1 MLPFRRDDLRLAVV
15 AAGLA
20 LAAAACTGRISGGG
34 AGATSTGGPGSGS
47 GASTGAGA
55 GTGTTGAGG
64 STQMV
69 AGPQVLGGK
78 TPEAVLATCKA
89 PNPGRSPLRR
99 LSNAEYRNTVT
110 DLFASVPG
118 IVSMVPT
125 VTAQFPPE
133 PVSLGFR
140 NSGDY
145 LDVPTLVAQKYLDAA
160 DAISTAAAAAPSFV
174 TCANGTK
181 DATCAAAFVSSF
193 GKLVYRRPLTAADT
207 AQYTALYQKAITS
220 GYDFQTGIEWIVFA
234 MLQSQQFLYRF
245 ELNSTP
251 AGAYATP
258 SPYELATRL
267 SYLYWQS
274 MPDQALFDAADK
286 GLLSTQAQLE
296 AQARR
301 LLADPKASRLLEY
314 WNEWLSLDA
323 LSEMTRDPKVFPNL
337 DPNLPTLLQQETYAF
352 VSDLLASPTGDLTT
366 MLTAPYTFANGALAK
381 HYGMTGPTGTAFV
394 RVDTPGRSGV
404 LTQGMMLAH
413 DKATRTSIVRR
424 GLEMRTEV
432 LCQIVPA
439 PPPNVNITLD
449 DASQANLSQKQRLE
463 QHRTNASCA
472 GCHNLMD
479 PIGVVFEGFDAV
491 GRPRTL
497 DDSGQPVVT
506 TSAVDSTQDANGP
519 VADPT
524 ALGQL
529 LAKSD
534 EVRGCYATNTF
545 RFFYGREVE
554 APDACSMARLLVDF
568 KSTGYNLKEL
578 LVGLTRTD
586 AFLYREVGP

>member
-1 MLPFRRDDLRLAVV
+1 MLPSRIHLRLVVV

-20 LAAAACTGRISGGG
+20 LPAAACTGRITGGG
-34 AGATSTGGPGSGS
+34 AGASSS

-55 GTGTTGAGG
+55 SSTGAGASTG
-64 STQMV
+64 TGGATQMV
-69 AGPQVLGGK
+69 AGPEVLGGK
-78 TPEAVLATCKA
+78 TPEQVLATCKT
-89 PNPGRSPLRR
+89 PSPGRAPLRR

-110 DLFASVPG
+110 DLFANVPA

-125 VTAQFPPE
+125 VTAEFPPE

-160 DAISTAAAAAPSFV
+160 DAISTAAAAAPNFV

-181 DATCAAAFVSSF
+181 DATCAAAFIASF
-193 GKLVYRRPLTAADT
+193 GKQVYRRPLTTADT
-207 AQYTALYQKAITS
+207 TPYTNLYQKAITS

-245 ELNSTP
+245 ELNAKPT
-251 AGAYATP
+251 GTYATP
-258 SPYELATRL
+258 SPYEMASRL

-274 MPDQALFDAADK
+274 MPDQMLFAAAD
-286 GLLSTQAQLE
+286 GGQLATQAQIE

-301 LLADPKASRLLEY
+301 MLADPKSTRLLEY
-314 WNEWLSLDA
+314 FNEWLSLDA
-323 LSEMTRDPKVFPNL
+323 LSEMTRDPMVFPNL
-337 DPNLPTLLQQETYAF
+337 DPNLPSLLQQETMAF
-352 VSDLLASPTGDLTT
+352 VSDLMSSPTGSLD
-366 MLTAPYTFANGALAK
+366 MLFTAPYTFANAELAK
-381 HYGMTGPTGTAFV
+381 HYGFTGPTGTAFA

-424 GLEMRTEV
+424 GLKIRTDV

-449 DASQANLSQKQRLE
+449 DPSQANVSQRQRLE
-463 QHRTNASCA
+463 QHRTNAACS

-491 GRPRTL
+491 GRPRTV
-497 DDSGQPVVT
+497 DETGQPVTT
-506 TSAVDSTQDANGP
+506 TSSVASTQDANGN
-519 VADPT
+519 VSDPT
-524 ALGQL
+524 SLGQL
-529 LAKSD
+529 FSKSD
-534 EVRGCYATNTF
+534 EVRGCYVTNTF
-545 RFFYGREVE
+545 RFFYGHEVE
-554 APDACSMARLLVDF
+554 MPDACSMARLLVDF
-568 KSTGYNLKEL
+568 KGTGYNLKEL

-586 AFLYREVGP
+586 AFLYRPLPEVSP

>member
-1 MLPFRRDDLRLAVV
+1 MLPSRKDLRLAVA
-15 AAGLA
+15 AAGFA
-20 LAAAACTGRISGGG
+20 LAAAACTGRVTGG
-34 AGATSTGGPGSGS
+34 AGATSTGGPGA
-47 GASTGAGA
+47 GAATGTGAT
-55 GTGTTGAGG
+55 GTGATGAGG
-64 STQMV
+64 ATQMV
-69 AGPQVLGGK
+69 AGPEVLGGK
-78 TPEAVLATCKA
+78 TPEQVLATCKA

-99 LSNAEYRNTVT
+99 LSNAEYRNTIT
-110 DLFASVPG
+110 DLFANVPSV
-118 IVSMVPT
+118 VSMVST
-125 VTAQFPPE
+125 ATAQFPPE

-145 LDVPTLVAQKYLDAA
+145 LDVPTLVAQKYLDSA
-160 DAISTAAAAAPSFV
+160 DAISTAAAAAPNFV

-181 DATCAAAFVSSF
+181 DATCAAAFIASF
-193 GKLVYRRPLTAADT
+193 GKQVYRRPLTTADT
-207 AQYTALYQKAITS
+207 TQYTNLYGKAISS

-245 ELNSTP
+245 ELNATP
-251 AGAYATP
+251 TGAYATP
-258 SPYELATRL
+258 SPYEMASRL

-274 MPDQALFDAADK
+274 MPDQALFDAADR
-286 GLLSTQAQLE
+286 GQLSTQAQIE

-301 LLADPKASRLLEY
+301 MLADPRSSRLLEY

-323 LSEMTRDPKVFPNL
+323 LSEMTRDPMVFPNL
-337 DPNLPTLLQQETYAF
+337 DPNLSSLLQQETFAF
-352 VSDLLASPTGDLTT
+352 VSDLLSSPTGDLTT
-366 MLTAPYTFANGALAK
+366 LFTAPYTFANAELAK
-381 HYGMTGPTGTAFV
+381 HYGLTGPTGTAFQ

-404 LTQGMMLAH
+404 LTQGMMVAH

-424 GLEMRTEV
+424 GLEVRTEV

-491 GRPRTL
+491 GRARTV

-506 TSAVDSTQDANGP
+506 TSSVDSTQDANGP

-545 RFFYGREVE
+545 RFFLGREVE
-554 APDACSMARLLVDF
+554 APDACSMARMLVDF

-586 AFLYREVGP
+586 AFLYREVSP

>member
-1 MLPFRRDDLRLAVV
+1 MLPPRNNIRLAIVV
-15 AAGLA
+15 AGIA
-20 LAAAACTGRISGGG
+20 LPAIACTGRINGG
-34 AGATSTGGPGSGS
+34 AGATSTGGPGTGTG
-47 GASTGAGA
+47 GASA
-55 GTGTTGAGG
+55 TGAGG

-69 AGPQVLGGK
+69 AGPEVLGGK
-78 TPEAVLATCKA
+78 TPEQVLATCKA

-99 LSNAEYRNTVT
+99 LSNAEYRNTIT
-110 DLFASVPG
+110 DLFANVPA

-145 LDVPTLVAQKYLDAA
+145 LDVPTLAAQKYLDAA
-160 DAISTAAAAAPSFV
+160 DAISTAAAASPTFV

-181 DATCAAAFVSSF
+181 DATCAAAFISSF
-193 GKLVYRRPLTAADT
+193 GKQVYRHPLTAADT
-207 AQYTALYQKAITS
+207 AQYTALYAKAISS

-245 ELNSTP
+245 ELNAKTT
-251 AGAYATP
+251 GAYATP
-258 SPYELATRL
+258 SPYEMASRL
-267 SYLYWQS
+267 SYLYLQS
-274 MPDQALFDAADK
+274 TPDAALFDAADK
-286 GLLSTQAQLE
+286 GQLATQTQIE

-314 WNEWLSLDA
+314 FNEWLSLDA
-323 LSEMTRDPKVFPNL
+323 LSEMTRDPMVFPNL
-337 DPNLPTLLQQETYAF
+337 DPSLPSLLQQETYAF
-352 VSDLLASPTGDLTT
+352 VSDLMSSPMGDFTT
-366 MLTAPYTFANGALAK
+366 LLTAPYTFANAELAK
-381 HYGMTGPTGTAFV
+381 HYGLSGVTGTTFQ
-394 RVDTPGRSGV
+394 RVDTPGRSGL

-424 GLEMRTEV
+424 GLEVRTEV

-449 DASQANLSQKQRLE
+449 DSSQAGLSQKQRLE

-491 GRPRTL
+491 GRARTL
-497 DDSGQPVVT
+497 DDSGQPVVL
-506 TSAVDSTQDANGP
+506 TSTLDSTQDANGA

-534 EVRGCYATNTF
+534 QVRGCYVTNTF

-554 APDACSMARLLVDF
+554 MPDACSMARLLVDF
-568 KSTGYNLKEL
+568 KGTNYNLKEL

-586 AFLYREVGP
+586 AFLYREVSP